1 MTTEE
6 INIVIAESSG
16 WHPHPDNDKR
26 KQKFWTYG
34 GGGYG
39 LPNGCDKRKAAN
51 PPIHDGAWENILG
64 LPDYCND
71 LNAMHEAKAALKGDK
86 RIGFIDNLCEVVKR
100 DKNISEGPY
109 STMVEAFYS
118 TAIQQAEAFLKT
130 IGKWEK

>member
-39 LPNGCDKRKAAN
+39 LPNGCAKRKAAN
-51 PPIHDGAWENILG
+51 PPIDDGAWENILG

-71 LNAMHEAKAALKGDK
+71 LNAIHEAENTFKNLIQQFFYAEYLGDCHSFEKGEYPTF
-86 RIGFIDNLCEVVKR
+86 RFVN
-100 DKNISEGPY
+100 
-109 STMVEAFYS
+109 S
-118 TAIQQAEAFLKT
+118 TAKLRAIAFLKT